1 MKYSYT
7 LEDVNGA
14 GQMFDVLQNGN
25 KRFRIFK
32 SNLKEVFK
40 ASINPNS
47 ESSMSSNL
55 PDFLRL
61 FLRGQQKAEEN

>member
-1 MKYSYT
+1 MMLIRRKIMS
-7 LEDVNGA
+7 L
-14 GQMFDVLQNGN
+14 
-25 KRFRIFK
+25 KIFMHDLT
-32 SNLKEVFK
+32 SKEVFK

-55 PDFLRL
+55 PDFLR